1 MYGIDSQG
9 RHLTE
14 EQVAEMLRGPS
25 GSVLHISLEKYFKVP
40 KFFSHWYLNV
50 LIIPSGT
57 EAKE

>member
-14 EQVAEMLRGPS
+14 EQVAEMLRGPP
-25 GSVLHISLEKYFKVP
+25 GSVLHISLEKYLNCP
-40 KFFSHWYLNV
+40 IFFSHWYLNL
-50 LIIPSGT
+50 LITPSGM

>member
-25 GSVLHISLEKYFKVP
+25 GSVLNISLEKYLNVP
-40 KFFSHWYLNV
+40 NFVSYWYLNL
-50 LIIPSGT
+50 LIIPSGM